1 MKLTERAIDQPI
13 LVLLLGLFLFILGI
27 AAYITLPLEAVP
39 EIEVPYAMVV
49 TSYRGAAPAEI
60 ESEIIK
66 PIEEKLIE
74 LEGLEIVRTFALQ
87 GMAFCWV
94 QFLPDSDTESSIDDL
109 REKISEAEKEFPDEA
124 EAPVVKELDF
134 SELPILILNLLV
146 ISIPSNSLGMLNG

>member
-13 LVLLLGLFLFILGI
+13 LVLLLGLFIFILGI

-74 LEGLEIVRTFALQ
+74 LKDLEIVRTFALQ

-94 QFLPDSDTESSIDDL
+94 QFLPDSDTERSIDDL
-109 REKISEAEKEFPDEA
+109 RKKIYLKYR
-124 EAPVVKELDF
+124 
-134 SELPILILNLLV
+134 
-146 ISIPSNSLGMLNG
+146 